1 MNTGETFI
9 LFNKQIKGNKRELVQ
24 LGVPIFG
31 HARDENTT
39 DSNNSGKES
48 LWSTGLSLNGL
59 TQVVET
65 SVGLQLT

>member
-9 LFNKQIKGNKRELVQ
+9 LFNKQIKGNKRELIQ
-24 LGVPIFG
+24 LGVPIFS

-48 LWSTGLSLNGL
+48 LWSTGLSLKWFDGSGWD
-59 TQVVET
+59 